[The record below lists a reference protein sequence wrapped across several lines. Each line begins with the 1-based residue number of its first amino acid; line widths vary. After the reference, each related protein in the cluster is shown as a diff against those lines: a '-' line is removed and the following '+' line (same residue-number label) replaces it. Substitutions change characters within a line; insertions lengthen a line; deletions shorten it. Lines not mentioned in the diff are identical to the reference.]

1 MNTHLVVREYDLLL
15 LGERSRQDSVGAVL
29 ARPAFEALDALA
41 RGALSGV
48 LTSTRQ
54 GAVPALKLGSHV
66 GVLRTPD
73 GTVIEV
79 LPKTHERGDDAGASR
94 ALLLRMLAATDVRF
108 RVAPPADL
116 DPARM
121 PLFEVFL
128 RYTLEGFKAAIRRG
142 VPHAYVTVEEERSGF
157 RGRLHLSRQ
166 VRQPAHRAHLL
177 HVQYDEYLPD
187 RPETR
192 LVRLSLERIQR
203 MTVLDASRRLAR
215 ELLLALEGVPPCV
228 DVQRDLQ
235 AWRTDRGH
243 AHFAPLEDL
252 CRLVLHELN
261 PLAGGSSSRALS
273 VLFPM
278 ERVFEAYVAGRLR
291 TQQPGWTVRTQVTE
305 QALGDAQGRPA
316 FPLRPDLHLTL
327 PGGEIIIADTK
338 WKRLESNP
346 PTYGVSNADAYQ
358 MLAYSEVFQQ
368 GQPAPRLWLIYPRLQ
383 GLPEHPA
390 PIRLPG
396 GRSLSVVLLNL
407 DQPDLFFPTSSD
419 RSTADAPALE
429 SVLPS

>member
-1 MNTHLVVREYDLLL
+1 MVREYDLLL
-15 LGERSRQDSVGAVL
+15 LGERSGQHPVGAVL
-29 ARPAFEALDALA
+29 AAPAFRALNTLA
-41 RGALSGV
+41 QGTLTGV

-54 GAVPALKLGSHV
+54 GDVPALKLGSHV

-79 LPKTHERGDDAGASR
+79 LPKTHERGDDVGASR

-108 RVAPPADL
+108 RVAPPANL

-128 RYTLEGFKAAIRRG
+128 RYALEGFKAAIRRG

-166 VRQPAHRAHLL
+166 VRQPPHRGHLL

-203 MTVLDASRRLAR
+203 MTALDASRRLSR

-261 PLAGGSSSRALS
+261 PLAGGSSSRALG

-278 ERVFEAYVAGRLR
+278 ERVFEAYVAGQLR
-291 TQQPGWTVRTQVTE
+291 AQRPDWTVRTQVTE
-305 QALGDAQGRPA
+305 RALGDVRGQRA

-327 PGGEIIIADTK
+327 PSGEIIIADTK
-338 WKRLESNP
+338 WKRLDPSP
-346 PTYGVSNADAYQ
+346 PTYGISNADAYQ

-368 GQPAPRLWLIYPRLQ
+368 DQPSPRLWLLYPRLR
-383 GLPEHPA
+383 GLPDRPA
-390 PIRLPG
+390 LIQLPG
-396 GRSLSVVLLNL
+396 GRSLSVMLLDL
-407 DQPDLFFPTSSD
+407 DRPEFFFPTLSE
-419 RSTADAPALE
+419 RSKAEAPA
-429 SVLPS
+429 